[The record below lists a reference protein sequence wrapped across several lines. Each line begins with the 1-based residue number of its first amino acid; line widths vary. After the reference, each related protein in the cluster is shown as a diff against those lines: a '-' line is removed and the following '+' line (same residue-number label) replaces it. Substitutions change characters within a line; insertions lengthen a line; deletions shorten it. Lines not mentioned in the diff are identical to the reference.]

1 MAAVFGDPV
10 SSVADALNG
19 LWMLISKAIPSDAQ
33 RMARLQMRAP
43 RIHQRLVNRML
54 RDAERF
60 LKNNPGA
67 TYDDYAQ
74 AQGWD
79 TAMTALLKDCVT
91 KKST

>member
-1 MAAVFGDPV
+1 
-10 SSVADALNG
+10 
-19 LWMLISKAIPSDAQ
+19 
-33 RMARLQMRAP
+33 
-43 RIHQRLVNRML
+43 ML